1 VVAVDNSSKTGTD
14 EVDGAT
20 HITGS
25 RAIYRAT
32 RRLVIGAV
40 RHRRDRYNGR
50 EFRHF
55 DESARDLGDE
65 RHEAEEDEN
74 HQGANAGG
82 DWSHPTRIF
91 MPTQPPSI
99 PEGQATATVP
109 QIE

>member
-1 VVAVDNSSKTGTD
+1 MTTAARQGLTKLTARHTARETGQ
-14 EVDGAT
+14 
-20 HITGS
+20 
-25 RAIYRAT
+25 YPRAT
-32 RRLVIGAV
+32 RRLVIRAV

-82 DWSHPTRIF
+82 DRSHPTRIC
-91 MPTQPPSI
+91 PRNH
-99 PEGQATATVP
+99 
-109 QIE
+109 